1 MTSPSPV
8 PRSPF
13 PIFQRKAQELSFPA
27 DSYLVPFNN
36 SKGLPEN
43 NKQQRKKMSKLKM
56 KARAGVTLV
65 ELLVV
70 MLIAVILAVSLLP
83 MFKEYICK
91 AQYNAE
97 AVPVIATLRTKIS
110 LYQYENN
117 KLPANPSATDQ
128 VASWEIDTTDK
139 QKYVLAS
146 YTVDSGPTASTVD
159 QTTDLLTGTGK
170 TPLSTYNH
178 NTQTDTGQDP
188 KHLGWTSVLDIDYQ
202 DLTGKRSRP
211 YDYVYYK
218 IPCDSELDSAYIIGC
233 FGSGRGGFAAG
244 TGYAVCELNLVSV
257 GKKYIG
263 TFERYK
269 AKEKDPQYANM
280 YALFLGWSNPAA
292 NGDTVYCPQ
301 QIGTSET
308 AVGSGGTDIP
318 NVVEAMQN
326 AGWKFTD

>member
-1 MTSPSPV
+1 M
-8 PRSPF
+8 
-13 PIFQRKAQELSFPA
+13 
-27 DSYLVPFNN
+27 N
-36 SKGLPEN
+36 
-43 NKQQRKKMSKLKM
+43 KLKM
-56 KARAGVTLV
+56 KARSGVTLV

-117 KLPANPSATDQ
+117 KLPQNPTSTDQ
-128 VASWEIDTTDK
+128 VASWDFEASDK
-139 QKYVLAS
+139 QKYVLGS
-146 YTVDSGPTASTVD
+146 YTLDTAPSVTIDTSTD
-159 QTTDLLTGTGK
+159 QITDTGK
-170 TPLSTYNH
+170 TKLSVINTDSTSTYS
-178 NTQTDTGQDP
+178 GSDP

-202 DLTGKRSRP
+202 DLKGKRSRP
-211 YDYVYYK
+211 IDYVYYR
-218 IPCDSELDSAYIIGC
+218 IPCDDQTDSAYVIGC
-233 FGSGRGGFAAG
+233 FGSGYGGFAAG

-269 AKEKDPQYANM
+269 AKEKTGTCPYL
-280 YALFLGWSNPAA
+280 YLGFTATA
-292 NGDTVYCPQ
+292 VNGDTVYCPQ
-301 QIGTSET
+301 KISQTETSPDT
-308 AVGSGGTDIP
+308 ANNNLP
-318 NVVEAMQN
+318 NVVVTMQN

>member
-1 MTSPSPV
+1 M
-8 PRSPF
+8 
-13 PIFQRKAQELSFPA
+13 
-27 DSYLVPFNN
+27 
-36 SKGLPEN
+36 
-43 NKQQRKKMSKLKM
+43 KQLTM
-56 KARAGVTLV
+56 KARSGVTLV

-117 KLPANPSATDQ
+117 KLPQNPSSKDQ
-128 VASWEIDTTDK
+128 VASWEIDGSDK

-146 YTVDSGPTASTVD
+146 YTANQGPADSTVD
-159 QTTDLLTGTGK
+159 EDTDLLTATGK
-170 TPLSTYNH
+170 STILSEYDGK
-178 NTQTDTGQDP
+178 TQKYTGPDP

-233 FGSGRGGFAAG
+233 FGSGHGGFAAG

-257 GKKYIG
+257 GKKYVG

-269 AKEKDPQYANM
+269 AKEKEDANAKK
-280 YALFLGWSNPAA
+280 YALFLGWDNDAA
-292 NGDTVYCPQ
+292 NGDTVYCPEK
-301 QIGTSET
+301 IGSTEAAPGT
-308 AVGSGGTDIP
+308 GGTDIP
-318 NVVEAMQN
+318 NVVEAMQK